1 LYVGGDFAGTRHNTL
16 IADRVQL
23 SAIADTLDHLI
34 ALFASDRADGEEF
47 GDFCYRLGPAILQQA
62 LWARRRGAA

>member
-1 LYVGGDFAGTRHNTL
+1 
-16 IADRVQL
+16 L
-23 SAIADTLDHLI
+23 SAIADTLDPLF

-62 LWARRRGAA
+62 LRACRRGAA